1 MLWKEEQQEFYY
13 FAVGNA
19 NGTATVEHILAVSW
33 KTKILLPCNP
43 ATAPPGIWPKELK
56 TYVHTKSCARIFIAS
71 LFIIAKTWK
80 QPRCVL
86 Q

>member
-1 MLWKEEQQEFYY
+1 MLWKAEQLEFYY
-13 FAVGNA
+13 SAIGNA
-19 NGTATVEHILAVSW
+19 NGTATVEDSLAVSW
-33 KTKILLPCNP
+33 KTEILLPYNP
-43 ATAPPGIWPKELK
+43 AIALPGIWPKELK
-56 TYVHTKSCARIFIAS
+56 TYVHTKTCTRIFIAA